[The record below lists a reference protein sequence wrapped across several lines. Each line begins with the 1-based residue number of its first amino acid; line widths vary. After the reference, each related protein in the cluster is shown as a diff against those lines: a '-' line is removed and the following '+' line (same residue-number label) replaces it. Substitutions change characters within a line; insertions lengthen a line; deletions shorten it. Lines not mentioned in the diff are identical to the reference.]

1 MESIMSTLPTLTSN
15 EGSLWIASALSE
27 VLAHSTSAQGLHE
40 PNATLVAATTVAAA
54 VVATVAAATATAATA
69 SATEATA
76 DSVAKVHDKQPHA
89 VNDSESDLR

>member
-27 VLAHSTSAQGLHE
+27 VLASSTSGQGLHE
-40 PNATLVAATTVAAA
+40 PNTTLVAATTVAAA
-54 VVATVAAATATAATA
+54 AVAAAAATATAT